1 MIMAGHPEDTCP
13 VDHPECGILAAL
25 RELRDE
31 NGRLATQVRT
41 DPLTGLFNYRHFRES
56 LQAEL
61 ERTGRSGQ
69 PTALII
75 VDLDHFK
82 QVNDRWGHE
91 VGNLA
96 LRHAAECMRATMR
109 RIDILC
115 RYGGE
120 EFTIIVP
127 ATGLAGAVKAAERLR
142 RMLEASPLET
152 GRGTLQLTASLGVAI
167 HTSLHPLTTEAMV
180 KQADAF
186 MYEAKQAGRN
196 RVCHPPLE
204 SAAASQVTTDE
215 RAALLG

>member
-1 MIMAGHPEDTCP
+1 MIMTDQPQDICP
-13 VDHPECGILAAL
+13 VDYPGCGILATL
-25 RELRDE
+25 HELRDE
-31 NGRLATQVRT
+31 NDRLANQVRT

-96 LRHAAECMRATMR
+96 LRHTAECMREAMR

-120 EFTIIVP
+120 EFTILAP

-142 RMLEASPLET
+142 RMLEASPLQT
-152 GRGTLQLTASLGVAI
+152 GQGMLQLTASLGVAV
-167 HTSLHPLTTEAMV
+167 HTSLHPLTAELMV
-180 KQADAF
+180 RQADDF
-186 MYEAKQAGRN
+186 MYQAKQAGRN